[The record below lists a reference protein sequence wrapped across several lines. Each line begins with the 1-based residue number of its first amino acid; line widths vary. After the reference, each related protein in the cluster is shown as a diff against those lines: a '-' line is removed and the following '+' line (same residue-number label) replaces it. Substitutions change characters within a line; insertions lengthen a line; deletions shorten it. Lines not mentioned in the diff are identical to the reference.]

1 MDEKKENL
9 TGVYQL
15 ENGRWAYRFV
25 LTRDGKSRSYKRT
38 KDDNGKPFRT
48 QKQAARAR
56 QQALIKANLE
66 LDRRYVKIERRK
78 YKEVYEEYCQHG
90 RSDKA
95 YATIRK
101 QDSLWENHLRKK
113 FGRRYVDEVTVAEI
127 NDYLAYLYY
136 VEGRAYSYVESF
148 LKMFYLILGQAY
160 SRNYIDVD
168 TYNKLCVNKDSKIHM
183 PKRQIDDDDDVAVF
197 SKNEMRELDKYF
209 SGTTLETAY
218 MLGKYCGLRINE
230 CFGVK
235 WSDINLQKRT
245 IYICRQMQ
253 YQQGVIKLVPVKTR
267 NGKRTLYMSDALHDY
282 LLRLRETIC
291 AAEVDLTEMR
301 EQRQMMIQDTDGTYI
316 SSLELVNTLPN
327 GKMRTVNSFK
337 RHTKKIK
344 EELGIAFKYHYL
356 RHTYGTRMAEMGTP
370 AHILCRQM
378 GHASSKVTE
387 KYYLSMSE
395 SGVELLL
402 DNLNKI

>member
-1 MDEKKENL
+1 MEKM

-15 ENGRWAYRFV
+15 ENGHWAYRFV

-38 KDDNGKPFRT
+38 RDDNGRPFRT

-78 YKEVYEEYCQHG
+78 YSEVYREYCEHG

-101 QDSLWENHLRKK
+101 QDSLWDNHLRKK

-183 PKRQIDDDDDVAVF
+183 PKRQIDDDDDVVVF
-197 SKNEMRELDKYF
+197 SKDEMRALDKYF
-209 SGTTLETAY
+209 AGTTLETAY
-218 MLGKYCGLRINE
+218 MLGKYTGVRINE
-230 CFGVK
+230 CFGLK
-235 WSDINLQKRT
+235 WSDINIQKKT
-245 IYICRQMQ
+245 IQVSRQMQ
-253 YQQGVIKLVPVKTR
+253 YQKGVIKLVPVKTR
-267 NGKRTLYMSDALHDY
+267 NGKREIYMADDLCKY
-282 LLRLRETIC
+282 LEQLQGKIFK
-291 AAEVDLTEMR
+291 AEFELSEMR
-301 EQRQMMIQDTDGTYI
+301 EQQKMMIPDTDGTLI

-327 GKMRTVNSFK
+327 GKMRTVNSMK
-337 RHTKKIK
+337 RHSRKIK
-344 EELGIAFKYHYL
+344 EKLGITFRFHYL

-370 AHILCRQM
+370 PHLLCSQM

-387 KYYLSMSE
+387 QYYLGKSKT
-395 SGVELLL
+395 GIDLLL
-402 DNLNKI
+402 EKVNQL